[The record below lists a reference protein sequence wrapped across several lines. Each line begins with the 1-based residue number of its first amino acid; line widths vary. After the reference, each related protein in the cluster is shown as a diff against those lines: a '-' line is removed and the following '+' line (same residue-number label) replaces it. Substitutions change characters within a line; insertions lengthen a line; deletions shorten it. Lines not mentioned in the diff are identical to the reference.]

1 MKIKK
6 REIPKIIFLSDNK
19 WVNGKYI
26 KKKFIPLRNFLKKT
40 FWVSV
45 FLLLGYELDFSE
57 NIISRKNIVIMIL
70 SAVAIILYDEFGW
83 GVFPSN
89 YYEFDVYEKKG
100 LSEHWCDTCQEDNK
114 KIIKR
119 SLGTF
124 VQRDLCLITI
134 FLFYH
139 TPFLEKGDS
148 VTEDFIIIIF
158 IFICIH
164 AVIDLP

>member
-26 KKKFIPLRNFLKKT
+26 KKKFIPLRNFLKKA

-45 FLLLGYELDFSE
+45 FLLLGHELDFSE

-83 GVFPSN
+83 RISLSDL
-89 YYEFDVYEKKG
+89 YEYDVYEKKDP
-100 LSEHWCDTCQEDNK
+100 SEH
-114 KIIKR
+114 
-119 SLGTF
+119 
-124 VQRDLCLITI
+124 
-134 FLFYH
+134 
-139 TPFLEKGDS
+139 
-148 VTEDFIIIIF
+148 
-158 IFICIH
+158 
-164 AVIDLP
+164 

>member
-26 KKKFIPLRNFLKKT
+26 KKKFIPLRNFLKKA

-100 LSEHWCDTCQEDNK
+100 LSEHWCDTCQEGNK
-114 KIIKR
+114 K
-119 SLGTF
+119 
-124 VQRDLCLITI
+124 
-134 FLFYH
+134 
-139 TPFLEKGDS
+139 
-148 VTEDFIIIIF
+148 
-158 IFICIH
+158 
-164 AVIDLP
+164 